1 MNVQQT
7 TGTAPSWK
15 RLAGRVAA
23 GAVTAVLAVGIAAI
37 PAGAATSPAAT
48 SAASVSAVSAVSAV
62 STVSAAGHVTVKPR
76 SYYFGAVLLGRNEVR
91 EPGKKVNDRDGVAVA
106 KFRIQGNRMFYL
118 VQWKRT
124 GRPTAFH
131 VHRGKAGVNGPVV
144 IDLLHDGTIRGN
156 SAFGSVRVKDLSV
169 LAGIKKNPGNWYANM
184 HTKQFADGAVRGQLL
199 KTGRW

>member
-7 TGTAPSWK
+7 TRTTTSWQ
-15 RLAGRVAA
+15 RLAGRAAA

-48 SAASVSAVSAVSAV
+48 STASTASVSAASAV
-62 STVSAAGHVTVKPR
+62 STAGHVSFRPK

-106 KFRIQGNRMFYL
+106 KFRIQGNRMYYL

-131 VHRGKAGVNGPVV
+131 IHRGKAGVNGPVV

-169 LAGIKKNPGNWYANM
+169 LAGIKRNPGNWYANM

>member
-7 TGTAPSWK
+7 TGTTTSWQ

-23 GAVTAVLAVGIAAI
+23 GAVTAALAVGIAAI
-37 PAGAATSPAAT
+37 PAGAATTPAAT
-48 SAASVSAVSAVSAV
+48 SAASVSAA
-62 STVSAAGHVTVKPR
+62 STVSAAGHVTVKPK

-106 KFRIQGNRMFYL
+106 KFRIQGDRMFYL

-131 VHRGKAGVNGPVV
+131 IHRGKAGVNGPVV
-144 IDLLHDGTIRGN
+144 IDLLHDGKIRGN
-156 SAFGSVRVKDLSV
+156 TAFGSVKVKDLSV
-169 LAGIKKNPGNWYANM
+169 LAGIKKNPRNWYANM

>member
-7 TGTAPSWK
+7 TGTAISWQ

-37 PAGAATSPAAT
+37 PAGAATGPAAT
-48 SAASVSAVSAVSAV
+48 SAASTASVSVASAV
-62 STVSAAGHVTVKPR
+62 STAGHVSFTSK

-91 EPGKKVNDRDGVAVA
+91 EAGKKVNDRDGVAVA
-106 KFRIQGNRMFYL
+106 KFRIKGDRMYYL

-131 VHRGKAGVNGPVV
+131 IHRGKAGVNGPVV

-156 SAFGSVRVKDLSV
+156 SAFGSVKVKDLSV
-169 LAGIKKNPGNWYANM
+169 LAGIKNNPRNWYANM